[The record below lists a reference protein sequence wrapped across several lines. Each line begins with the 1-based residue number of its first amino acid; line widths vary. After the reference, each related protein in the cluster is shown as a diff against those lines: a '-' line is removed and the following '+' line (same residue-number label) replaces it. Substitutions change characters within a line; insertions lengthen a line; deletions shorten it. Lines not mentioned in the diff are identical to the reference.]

1 MELPGPSGT
10 RLGGGV
16 GMELTMAGVSGRAY
30 LGGGVYPDGCVEQ
43 DVVTELFE
51 ERRSMA

>member
-1 MELPGPSGT
+1 MGDKVYLD
-10 RLGGGV
+10 GGCGGKV
-16 GMELTMAGVSGRAY
+16 Y

-51 ERRSMA
+51 EWRSMG